1 MMARLKQ
8 DESGM
13 TLIELVVACMAGS
26 VVFFGLTMM
35 VVAAMHDTTR
45 VSHRVHATQNAR
57 VVLAEVVNE
66 LHSSCVA
73 QYESPIYEG
82 STGTKLRFFHATG
95 AAVSPAPTFSEIT
108 LVGTTLVQTDY
119 ETTGT
124 SPAWV
129 PKSTAT
135 SSRALITE
143 VGTPSGTTP
152 IFSYYKFNEGKIE
165 TPAIKGAGTGE
176 ALTKVQAE
184 EVSKVGMT
192 IKATPPGTTFTD
204 NRAAA
209 QLQDSA
215 VLRFT
220 APSYQT
226 TATNLP
232 CE

>member
-1 MMARLKQ
+1 MPSIDLK

-26 VVFFGLTMM
+26 IVFFGLTMM

-57 VVLAEVVNE
+57 TALAEVVNE
-66 LHSSCVA
+66 LHSACVA

-82 STGTKLRFFHATG
+82 SAGTKLRFFHATG
-95 AAVSPAPTFSEIT
+95 AAVNPSPTFSEIN

-124 SPAWV
+124 SPAWT

-135 SSRALITE
+135 SSRAIISG
-143 VGTPSGTTP
+143 VGAPSSTAP
-152 IFSYYKFNEGKIE
+152 IFSYYRFKEGKIE
-165 TPAIKGAGTGE
+165 ATAIKGTGTGE
-176 ALTKVQAE
+176 SLTKAQAE
-184 EVSKVGMT
+184 EVSKVGIT
-192 IKATPPGTTFTD
+192 IKATPLGTTFTD
-204 NRAAA
+204 NSAAA
-209 QLQDSA
+209 QIQDSA

-220 APSYQT
+220 APSYQS